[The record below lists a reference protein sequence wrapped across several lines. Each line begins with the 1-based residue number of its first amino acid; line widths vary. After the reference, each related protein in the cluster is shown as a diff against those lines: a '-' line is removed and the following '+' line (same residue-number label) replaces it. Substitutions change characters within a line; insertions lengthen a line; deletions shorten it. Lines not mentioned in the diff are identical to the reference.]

1 MIQVEVLQHAYEVSA
16 QWFDQ
21 VTLAPLGNGHI
32 HHTFLLTTAQHQE
45 QFVLQRVSEN
55 VFPDPHLVQRQT
67 QRITEHLLNNDG
79 FSNRYRVPKL
89 QPSKTGEFHHVAES
103 GFWRLWQYF
112 ANTQVVESFEYPTQ
126 IALTARAFA
135 DYQRV
140 LADLPGQ
147 PLSETIEGFLQLDFY
162 LQQFSQVAKDAPKDL
177 MNAVAHLQNQESGF
191 SEFNAHV
198 HADCKVNNLLF
209 NAQGTRVA
217 AVIDLDTTM
226 YGHWAWDFGDLMRS
240 IAFSRGRADRVDYEN
255 AAEGFLLG
263 LQKPVTEQTVQDMV
277 QVPGHIAGMLGL
289 RFLTDHLVGDVYFRV
304 SEAGQNL
311 QRAREQFAL
320 MEQFNDM
327 AQAMEA
333 VVKNLGEQ
341 LPS

>member
-1 MIQVEVLQHAYEVSA
+1 VIQVEVLQHAYEVSA

-67 QRITEHLLNNDG
+67 QRITEHLSNNDG

-112 ANTQVVESFEYPTQ
+112 ANTQVVESFEQPTQ

-140 LADLPGQ
+140 LANLPGQ

-311 QRAREQFAL
+311 QRARAQFAL

>member
-1 MIQVEVLQHAYEVSA
+1 
-16 QWFDQ
+16 
-21 VTLAPLGNGHI
+21 
-32 HHTFLLTTAQHQE
+32 
-45 QFVLQRVSEN
+45 
-55 VFPDPHLVQRQT
+55 
-67 QRITEHLLNNDG
+67 
-79 FSNRYRVPKL
+79 
-89 QPSKTGEFHHVAES
+89 
-103 GFWRLWQYF
+103 
-112 ANTQVVESFEYPTQ
+112 
-126 IALTARAFA
+126 
-135 DYQRV
+135 
-140 LADLPGQ
+140 
-147 PLSETIEGFLQLDFY
+147 
-162 LQQFSQVAKDAPKDL
+162 

-240 IAFSRGRADRVDYEN
+240 IAFSRGRADLVDYEN

>member
-1 MIQVEVLQHAYEVSA
+1 MSQIEVLQRAYEVSA

-112 ANTQVVESFEYPTQ
+112 ANTQVVESFEQPTQ

-140 LADLPGQ
+140 LANLPGQ

-177 MNAVAHLQNQESGF
+177 LNAVAHLQNQESGF

-240 IAFSRGRADRVDYEN
+240 IAFSRGRADLVDYEN

>member
-1 MIQVEVLQHAYEVSA
+1 MSQIEVLQRAYEVSA

-67 QRITEHLLNNDG
+67 QRITEHLSNNDG

-240 IAFSRGRADRVDYEN
+240 IAFSRGRADLVDYEN

-311 QRAREQFAL
+311 QRAREQFSL

>member
-1 MIQVEVLQHAYEVSA
+1 M
-16 QWFDQ
+16 
-21 VTLAPLGNGHI
+21 
-32 HHTFLLTTAQHQE
+32 
-45 QFVLQRVSEN
+45 LQRVSEN

-103 GFWRLWQYF
+103 GYWRLWQYL
-112 ANTQVVESFEYPTQ
+112 ANTQVVESFEQPTQ

-140 LADLPGQ
+140 LANLPGQ

-240 IAFSRGRADRVDYEN
+240 IAFSRGRADLVDYEN

-311 QRAREQFAL
+311 QRARAQFAL

>member
-1 MIQVEVLQHAYEVSA
+1 MSQIEVLQRAYEVSA

-112 ANTQVVESFEYPTQ
+112 ANTQVVESFEQPTQ

-140 LADLPGQ
+140 LANLPGQ

-240 IAFSRGRADRVDYEN
+240 IAFSRGRADLVDYEN

-311 QRAREQFAL
+311 QRAREQFSL